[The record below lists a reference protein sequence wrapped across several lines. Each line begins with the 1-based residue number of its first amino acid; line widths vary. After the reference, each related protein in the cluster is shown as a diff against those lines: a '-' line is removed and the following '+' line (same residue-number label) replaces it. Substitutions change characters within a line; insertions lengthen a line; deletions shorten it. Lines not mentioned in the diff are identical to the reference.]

1 MSYYIT
7 NYFENYAV
15 LDEEQQEIEQSIKER
30 ILNAESVEEMANIM
44 SDELVKSLMDQI
56 KM

>member
-7 NYFENYAV
+7 NCLENCAV
-15 LDEEQQEIEQSIKER
+15 LDEEQQEVEKALKER

-56 KM
+56 RL

>member
-7 NYFENYAV
+7 NCFDNCAV
-15 LDEEQQEIEQSIKER
+15 LDEEQQEVEQAIKER

-44 SDELVKSLMDQI
+44 SDELVKSLMNQI
-56 KM
+56 RM

>member
-7 NYFENYAV
+7 NYFENCAV
-15 LDEEQQEIEQSIKER
+15 LDEEQQEVEQAIKDR
-30 ILNAESVEEMANIM
+30 ILNAASVEEMANIM